1 MSLTDVFKY
10 GIIDYGAS
18 HEIIDAGGFTNYVV
32 MAHIFVIN
40 LLLMYLD

>member
-1 MSLTDVFKY
+1 MSLTDFFKY
-10 GIIDYGAS
+10 GIIDYGTS
-18 HEIIDAGGFTNYVV
+18 HEIIDAGRFTNSVV